1 MHPQTT
7 GADLNCGKSDLAP
20 ETRWVAGPLQENLA
34 NSWNKVMGRE
44 KGRSLPDLSD
54 DATGQ
59 GLRQFWMRLSKHP
72 EQGAFSKAISNQVLN
87 L

>member
-1 MHPQTT
+1 M
-7 GADLNCGKSDLAP
+7 
-20 ETRWVAGPLQENLA
+20 AGPLREDPA

-44 KGRSLPDLSD
+44 RGSKIPDLSD

-72 EQGAFSKAISNQVLN
+72 EQGAFSKAIFNQVLN